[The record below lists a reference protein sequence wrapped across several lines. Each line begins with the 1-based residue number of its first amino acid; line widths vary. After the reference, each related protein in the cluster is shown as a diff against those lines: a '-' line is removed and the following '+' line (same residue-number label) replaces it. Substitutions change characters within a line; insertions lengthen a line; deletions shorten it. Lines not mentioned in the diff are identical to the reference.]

1 MSSDLLAFL
10 LWYLTVTLAGL
21 VALPLT
27 FRFFRHL
34 PDRGYT
40 FARSL
45 GLLVIGWAF
54 WLLGSLGILRND
66 SGSIVLATL
75 LVGGVG
81 VWWLK
86 RDGLNELHAW
96 LSEQRA
102 TVIAVEVLFLA
113 AFALMAW
120 ARAHNPG
127 IRHTEQPMDF
137 MFINSIYR
145 SPTFPPSDAWLSGHS
160 ISYYY
165 FGYVLVA
172 SLARLTAVPTATAF
186 NLALAL
192 VFALAAINALGVVLN
207 MIALVKEEG
216 TLRGEKEEILPPAK
230 RSLNL
235 LPSFWPALLA
245 PVLVLVVGNFYGVAR
260 IAHLN
265 VLFAD
270 AQVPVMRYDFGEAGV
285 TSPGVRAGLVNVWTW
300 LDLKGANTVPTS
312 RAPGTPFNWE
322 PEAWWWF
329 SGARVVH
336 DKNLLGQETE
346 AIDEM
351 PIFSFILG
359 DLHPHVLALPF
370 VILAIGLTLSWLMW
384 GASQSTPITN
394 YQLLI
399 TTYFPRL
406 FLSAILLGGLA
417 FLNTWDFPMYWFLM
431 VVATLCGLGLAWGW
445 ADLLA
450 RWRVWVTLAVS
461 VAVLSVAVYLPFY
474 FTFQTQASGILPN
487 LIYPTRFQQ
496 TVVMFGPVLVGVTL
510 FVTWL
515 FWRGRMVWDRASG
528 LWAGGGMIV
537 VLILAAVALTLGASF
552 NPTLAGT
559 VDALIAPLTRAEAT
573 GLMWGRRLV
582 DSWATLF
589 PAAIIGVVVGLG
601 VGLLRLPVGQVPIAE
616 SATPESTD
624 RPWRKKRQPAA
635 PVSTEALRSPALLM
649 TLALL
654 LTGALL
660 LLGPEYVYLR
670 DNFGTRMN
678 TLFKFYFQVWVLW
691 GLAAAFGFW
700 YLLRRAQVV
709 GRSIAIGLMSV
720 SVLAG
725 LMYTL
730 PALSSRANEY
740 GGAPTLDG
748 MVEFAQVYAD
758 DWAAIQWLNQN
769 APPNAVL
776 AEGIGG
782 AYWTE
787 GHFSRISMATGL
799 PTVIGWPSHEDQWR
813 GRYFVNVN
821 EREGEI
827 RALYQTRDWAAAENI
842 LRNYN
847 IEYVIVSPLERNK
860 YKPISLTK
868 FDQNMRAVFQS
879 GDTLIYQRLES
890 QAQ

>member
-1 MSSDLLAFL
+1 MSSDFLAFL

-21 VALPLT
+21 IALPLT
-27 FRFFRHL
+27 FRFFRRL

-66 SGSIVLATL
+66 SGSIGLVAL

-81 VWWLK
+81 LWWLK
-86 RDGLNELHAW
+86 REGLNDLRAW
-96 LSEQRA
+96 LATHRA
-102 TVIAVEVLFLA
+102 TVIAVEVLFLV

-120 ARAHNPG
+120 VRAHNPA

-165 FGYVLVA
+165 FGYLLVA

-192 VFALAAINALGVVLN
+192 VFALAAINALGVVMNL
-207 MIALVKEEG
+207 IALTKEA
-216 TLRGEKEEILPPAK
+216 GERRPESAHPP
-230 RSLNL
+230 SSFL
-235 LPSFWPALLA
+235 LLSSFWPALLA
-245 PVLVLVVGNFYGVAR
+245 PVLVLVVGNFYGVVR

-265 VLFAD
+265 GLFAD
-270 AQVPVMRYDFGEAGV
+270 TQVPVVRYDFGDDSTA
-285 TSPGVRAGLVNVWTW
+285 PGVRAGLVNVWTW
-300 LDLKGANTVPTS
+300 LDLKGANTIPNQRPS
-312 RAPGTPFNWE
+312 DTPFSWE

-351 PIFSFILG
+351 PIFSFVLG

-370 VILAIGLTLSWLMW
+370 VILAIGLALSWLLW
-384 GASQSTPITN
+384 GAHQSSQFSTPQSLIATHFAR
-394 YQLLI
+394 LL
-399 TTYFPRL
+399 
-406 FLSAILLGGLA
+406 LSAILLGGLA

-431 VVATLCGLGLAWGW
+431 VIATLCGLGLAWGW
-445 ADLLA
+445 ENLLV

-461 VAVLSVAVYLPFY
+461 VAVLSVVAYLPFY
-474 FTFQTQASGILPN
+474 FAFQTQASGILPN

-510 FVTWL
+510 FMVWL
-515 FWRGRMVWDRASG
+515 FWQGRVVWDRESG
-528 LWAGGGMIV
+528 LWAGGGIIL
-537 VLILAAVALTLGASF
+537 VLVLAVVALTLGASL
-552 NPTLAGT
+552 NPTLAGA

-582 DSWATLF
+582 DSFATLF
-589 PAAIIGVVVGLG
+589 PAAIIGIVVGLG
-601 VGLLRLPVGQVPIAE
+601 VGLLRLPTSNTPLAE
-616 SATPESTD
+616 SATSESIN
-624 RPWRKKRQPAA
+624 RPWRKKRPVIVE
-635 PVSTEALRSPALLM
+635 PVSAEALRSPAVLM
-649 TLALL
+649 ALALL

-660 LLGPEYVYLR
+660 LIGPEYVYLR

-691 GLAAAFGFW
+691 ALAAAFGFW
-700 YLLRRAQVV
+700 YLMSRAQRV
-709 GRSIAIGLMSV
+709 GRSIAIGVMSI

-730 PALSSRANEY
+730 PALSSRAKEY

-748 MVEFAQVYAD
+748 MMEFAQAYAD

-769 APPNAVL
+769 AAPTAVL

-782 AYWTE
+782 SYWIE
-787 GHFSRISMATGL
+787 GRFSRISMATGL
-799 PTVIGWPSHEDQWR
+799 PTVIGWPGHEGQWR
-813 GRYFVNVN
+813 GTYFDKVA
-821 EREGEI
+821 EREGQI
-827 RALYQTRDWAAAENI
+827 RALYQTRDWAEAEKI
-842 LRNYN
+842 IRDYH
-847 IEYVIVSPLERNK
+847 IEYIIVSPLERDK

-868 FDQNMRAVFQS
+868 FDQNMRVAFQS